1 MNNFK
6 HFKFVPSIM
15 MLLLFSV
22 ILSACSFSK
31 KEDTAGQKPV
41 DFTVVEEED
50 LPQELLAIIAEKK
63 ETGFKLTYSC
73 NGYLYIVQGYGM
85 QNTGGYSISVDNVY
99 ETDNAVYFD
108 TTLMG
113 PEKDE
118 KVTEAV
124 TYPYVVVKIEN
135 KEKSVVFLS

>member
-1 MNNFK
+1 MNY
-6 HFKFVPSIM
+6 FKFVPSAMI
-15 MLLLFSV
+15 LLFLSV
-22 ILSACSFSK
+22 ILSSCSFFDK
-31 KEDTAGQKPV
+31 KDDTAGQEPV

-50 LPQELLAIIAEKK
+50 LPQELSTIIAEKK

-118 KVTEAV
+118 KVVNAV

>member
-6 HFKFVPSIM
+6 WIPSIV
-15 MLLLFSV
+15 MLLLFSI
-22 ILSACSFSK
+22 ILSSCNFSK
-31 KEDTAGQKPV
+31 DDMEGKKPV
-41 DFTVVEEED
+41 EFTVVEEED
-50 LPQELLAIIAEKK
+50 LPQELLAIITDKK

-85 QNTGGYSISVDNVY
+85 QNTGGYSISVDSVY

-113 PEKDE
+113 PEKEE
-118 KVTEAV
+118 KATEAV
-124 TYPYVVVKIEN
+124 TYPYIVIKIEN

>member
-1 MNNFK
+1 MSNVK
-6 HFKFVPSIM
+6 LVPFLAI
-15 MLLLFSV
+15 LLLFSFSV
-22 ILSACSFSK
+22 ILSSCSFSK
-31 KEDTAGQKPV
+31 EDKAGQKPV

-50 LPQELLAIIAEKK
+50 LPQELLAIITEKK

-73 NGYLYIVQGYGM
+73 NGYLYIVQGYGV

-113 PEKDE
+113 PEKE
-118 KVTEAV
+118 EQVTEAV
-124 TYPYVVVKIEN
+124 TYPYIVIKIEN

>member
-6 HFKFVPSIM
+6 CIPFLA
-15 MLLLFSV
+15 MLLLFS
-22 ILSACSFSK
+22 IAFSSCSFSK
-31 KEDTAGQKPV
+31 DDTKGQKPI

-50 LPQELLAIIAEKK
+50 LPQELLAIIADKK

-99 ETDNAVYFD
+99 ETDNAIYFD

-113 PEKDE
+113 PEKE
-118 KVTEAV
+118 EQAIEAV
-124 TYPYVVVKIEN
+124 TYPYIVIKIEN